1 MDSHNAEEAG
11 AVTPM
16 QQRARNG
23 KESER
28 IALARDSSIPQ
39 DVLDIL
45 LVDKSMLVREQAQK
59 ESKRRGQGGKPA
71 PPLLMVSTDSLPGY
85 TITKVLGL
93 VSSVDS
99 DAVWTASSKGQNA
112 LDASIA
118 ALVAQAKSINAD
130 AIIGLHMAAYG
141 ARGGVTSMVGGDA
154 VGVIVWG
161 TAVQASREPDLGHPR
176 RSHDDA

>member
-1 MDSHNAEEAG
+1 MDSHDAVDAG
-11 AVTPM
+11 TSTPM
-16 QQRARNG
+16 QQKARNG

-59 ESKRRGQGGKPA
+59 ESRRRGHDGKPV
-71 PPLLMVSTDSLPGY
+71 PRLLMVSTDSLPGY

-112 LDASIA
+112 LDASLA
-118 ALVAQAKSINAD
+118 ALVVQARSLNAD

-161 TAVQASREPDLGHPR
+161 TAVQASIESASCPVEEV
-176 RSHDDA
+176 